1 MTYGYSVDLRSRVL
15 AYLDRGHTQ
24 KEACAVF
31 GVSRKTI
38 YNWLSL
44 KEKTGGL
51 GLKRAK
57 RYKPSKFESNRL
69 KDYMASH
76 SDAYL
81 EEIAVVFKGT
91 ASGVCR
97 ALKRLNITRK
107 KSRFSIQ
114 SAMNK
119 KEKSFCKA

>member
-15 AYLDRGHTQ
+15 AYLDGGHTQ
-24 KEACAVF
+24 KEASAVF

-44 KEKTGGL
+44 KKNTGSL
-51 GLKRAK
+51 ALNRAK
-57 RYKPSKFESNRL
+57 RYKTSKFDPDLLR
-69 KDYMASH
+69 DYVVSH

-107 KSRFSIQ
+107 KSRFSTQ
-114 SAMNK
+114 NGMNK
-119 KEKSFCKA
+119 KEKSFCEA